1 MADNPAAGI
10 RAELVAVVVA
20 VTGAEGAP
28 VTPRVLADGRP
39 LALPAGPLRTDHD
52 SLQEGARAFV
62 RDQTG
67 ATLGYV
73 EQLYTFADLGR
84 TDDAVREISISYLGL
99 TRADDRQPGWASVYD
114 LLPWEDR
121 RHLADDTPS
130 DRLLQEIHAALH
142 RWAGQDRQRLDRV
155 SYQFGLDGAAWRTE
169 LALQRYE
176 LLWEAGLVA
185 ESPHGAGTAT
195 LTGPAMA
202 HDHRRILA
210 TALSRLRSRLQYRP
224 LVFELMAPRFT
235 LGQLQDVVEALSGV
249 RVHKQNFR
257 RAIAQQELVEP
268 TGGSTRSTGG
278 RPAALYRFRR
288 EVFTEREQAGTKLPL
303 PR

>member
-1 MADNPAAGI
+1 MDAAAGI

-20 VTGAEGAP
+20 VTGGTTGAAF
-28 VTPRVLADGRP
+28 PRVLAGGRP
-39 LALPAGPLRTDHD
+39 PALPSGPLRTDHD

-99 TRADDRQPGWASVYD
+99 TRADDEQDGWASIYD

-121 RHLADDTPS
+121 RHLADDAPA
-130 DRLLQEIHAALH
+130 DRLTQEIHTALG
-142 RWAGQDRQRLDRV
+142 RWAGPDVARQERV
-155 SYQFGLDGAAWRTE
+155 AYQFGLGGAGWRSE

-176 LLWEAGLVA
+176 LLWEAGLVL
-185 ESPHGAGTAT
+185 ESPCGTGALS
-195 LTGPAMA
+195 LTGPAMKG
-202 HDHRRILA
+202 DHRRILA

-224 LVFELMAPRFT
+224 LVFELMDADFT
-235 LGQLQDVVEALSGV
+235 LGQLQEVVEAIGGV

-257 RAIAQQELVEP
+257 RAIATQELVEP
-268 TGGSTRSTGG
+268 TGRSTRSTGG

-288 EVFTEREQAGTKLPL
+288 DVLTEREQAGTKLPL

>member
-1 MADNPAAGI
+1 MAEDLAAGI
-10 RAELVAVVVA
+10 RAELIAVVMA
-20 VTGAEGAP
+20 VTGGAAGS
-28 VTPRVLADGRP
+28 VVPRVLADGRP
-39 LALPAGPLRTDHD
+39 PALPSGPLRTDHD
-52 SLQEGARAFV
+52 SLQQGARAFV

-99 TRADDRQPGWASVYD
+99 TRADDRHDGWASLYD

-121 RHLADDTPS
+121 RHVADDAPA
-130 DRLLQEIHAALH
+130 DRLSQEIHTALG
-142 RWAGQDRQRLDRV
+142 RWAGSDPARQERV
-155 SYQFGLDGAAWRTE
+155 SYQFGLEGSGWRSE

-185 ESPHGAGTAT
+185 ESPCRTGSLS
-195 LTGPAMA
+195 LTGPAMKG
-202 HDHRRILA
+202 DHRRILA

-224 LVFELMAPRFT
+224 LVFELMDPEFT
-235 LGQLQDVVEALSGV
+235 LGQLQEVVEALGGV

-257 RAIAQQELVEP
+257 RAISAQELVEP

-288 EVFTEREQAGTKLPL
+288 DVLTEREQAGTKLPL

>member
-1 MADNPAAGI
+1 MADPAAGI

-20 VTGAEGAP
+20 VTGGTTGA
-28 VTPRVLADGRP
+28 VVPRVLAGGRP
-39 LALPAGPLRTDHD
+39 PALPSGPLRTDHD

-99 TRADDRQPGWASVYD
+99 TRADEQQDGWASIYD

-121 RHLADDTPS
+121 RHLADDAPA
-130 DRLLQEIHAALH
+130 DRLSQEIHTALG
-142 RWAGQDRQRLDRV
+142 RWAGTDVVRQERV
-155 SYQFGLDGAAWRTE
+155 AYQFGLDGSGWRSE

-176 LLWEAGLVA
+176 LLWEAGLVL
-185 ESPHGAGTAT
+185 ESPCGTGALS
-195 LTGPAMA
+195 LTGPTMKA
-202 HDHRRILA
+202 DHRRILA
-210 TALSRLRSRLQYRP
+210 TALSRLRSRLQHRP
-224 LVFELMAPRFT
+224 LVFELMDPEFT
-235 LGQLQDVVEALSGV
+235 LGQLQEVLEALGGV

-257 RAIAQQELVEP
+257 RAIAAQELVEP